1 MSLQG
6 CGKTQCDRSVKYVV
20 SSISE
25 SQGAPRDR
33 ASEATPFS
41 PPLPLVPRL
50 SWHFSQGLVGWS
62 PDTPSILLSP
72 LPSWAP

>member
-6 CGKTQCDRSVKYVV
+6 CGNTQCDPSVKYVV

-33 ASEATPFS
+33 VSETTLCS
-41 PPLPLVPRL
+41 PSLPLVPRL
-50 SWHFSQGLVGWS
+50 SWRFSQGLVGWS
-62 PDTPSILLSP
+62 PASPSIQLSP
-72 LPSWAP
+72 LPSWAS